1 MNEKVDI
8 KENNTYTYNKTKSWQ
23 DKQTKD
29 DWLLEKD
36 ERELK
41 HVQVRSLDS
50 EGSTNNKS
58 LSQFLSL

>member
-29 DWLLEKD
+29 DWLLVKVVW
-36 ERELK
+36 ELK
-41 HVQVRSLDS
+41 RVQVESLDS